1 MQSTTKLEAVNAM
14 LSAAAEAP
22 VSTLAGNNGAQVQV
36 ALAILDEASRRV
48 QGDGWT
54 FNRFETT
61 FVRDIDNKIP
71 VNADVIFLDYPDN
84 QYTDPDYTIRGGYLW
99 DVGKNTDI
107 FDADVTLK
115 AVIFLEWEDLP
126 FHAKDFIMARAIRMY
141 TDRTVGT
148 PTLAQATRQDEMEA
162 TARFK
167 RTEMEIGDYHV
178 LDSETY
184 RRIVL
189 RRI

>member
-1 MQSTTKLEAVNAM
+1 MQATTKLEAINAM
-14 LSAAAEAP
+14 LSAASEAP
-22 VSTLAGNNGAQVQV
+22 VSTLDGNNGVQVQV
-36 ALAILDEASRRV
+36 ALAVLDEASRRV

-61 FVRDIDNKIP
+61 FIRDTNNKIP
-71 VNADVIFLDYPDN
+71 INVDVIALDYPDD
-84 QYTDPDYTIRGGYLW
+84 QHTDHDYTIRSNYLW
-99 DVGKNTDI
+99 DVNENTDI
-107 FDADVTLK
+107 FDADVTLR
-115 AVIFLEWEDLP
+115 ATLLLDWADLP

-162 TARFK
+162 MARFK
-167 RTEMEIGDYHV
+167 RTEMDIGDYHV

-189 RRI
+189 RKI

>member
-1 MQSTTKLEAVNAM
+1 MQATTKLEAVNAM

-22 VSTLAGNNGAQVQV
+22 VSTLAGNNGAQVQI

-54 FNRFETT
+54 FNRFETV
-61 FVRDIDNKIP
+61 FLKDIDGKIP
-71 VNADVIFLDYPDN
+71 VNADIISLDDPN
-84 QYTDPDYTIRGGYLW
+84 QNSSDHDYTIRGGFLW
-99 DVGKNTDI
+99 DVTKNTDQ
-107 FDADVTLK
+107 FDADVTMI
-115 AVIFLEWEDLP
+115 ATIFLEWEDLP
-126 FHAKDFIMARAIRMY
+126 FHARDFIMARAIRMY

-148 PTLAQATRQDEMEA
+148 PTLGQFTRQDELEA
-162 TARFK
+162 MARFK

-178 LDSETY
+178 LDNETY
-184 RRIVL
+184 RRIIL

>member
-1 MQSTTKLEAVNAM
+1 MQATTKLEAVNAM
-14 LSAAAEAP
+14 LSAATEAP
-22 VSTLAGNNGAQVQV
+22 VSTLVGNNGAQVQI

-54 FNRFETT
+54 FNRFETL
-61 FVRDIDNKIP
+61 FVKDVDGKIP
-71 VNADVIFLDYPDN
+71 VNADIISLDDPN
-84 QYTDPDYTIRGGYLW
+84 QNSIDHDYTIRGGFLW
-99 DVGKNTDI
+99 DVTENTDQ
-107 FDADVTLK
+107 FDDNVTLI
-115 AVIFLEWEDLP
+115 ATIFLEWEDLP
-126 FHAKDFIMARAIRMY
+126 FHARDFIMARAIRMY

-148 PTLAQATRQDEMEA
+148 PTLGQFTRQDELEA
-162 TARFK
+162 MARFK

-184 RRIVL
+184 RRIIL

>member
-22 VSTLAGNNGAQVQV
+22 VSTLAGNNGVQVQI
-36 ALAILDEASRRV
+36 ALAILDEVSRRL

-54 FNRFETT
+54 FNKFETT
-61 FVRDIDNKIP
+61 FVRDVDNKIP
-71 VNADVIFLDYPDN
+71 INADIISLDPIENRYSDK
-84 QYTDPDYTIRGGYLW
+84 DYTTRGGYLW
-99 DVGKNTDI
+99 DVENNTDI
-107 FDADVTLK
+107 FENNVTLV
-115 AVIFLEWEDLP
+115 ATIFLEWEDLP
-126 FHAKDFIMARAIRMY
+126 YHARDVIMAKAIRIY

-148 PTLAQATRQDEMEA
+148 ASLGQFTRQDEAESM
-162 TARFK
+162 ARFK
-167 RTEMEIGDYHV
+167 RTEMQLGDYHV

-184 RRIVL
+184 RRIIL